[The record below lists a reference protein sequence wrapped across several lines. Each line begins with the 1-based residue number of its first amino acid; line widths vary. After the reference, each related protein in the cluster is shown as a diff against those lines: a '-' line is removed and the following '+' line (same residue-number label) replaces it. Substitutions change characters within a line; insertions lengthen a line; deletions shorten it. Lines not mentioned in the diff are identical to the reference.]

1 MVPSESTVADATLLQ
16 QSAEQIPRLM
26 VSKNVN
32 VEEKREDVPWLV
44 QGSVLILVAGF
55 RLLGMS

>member
-1 MVPSESTVADATLLQ
+1 
-16 QSAEQIPRLM
+16 M

>member
-16 QSAEQIPRLM
+16 QSAEQIPGLM